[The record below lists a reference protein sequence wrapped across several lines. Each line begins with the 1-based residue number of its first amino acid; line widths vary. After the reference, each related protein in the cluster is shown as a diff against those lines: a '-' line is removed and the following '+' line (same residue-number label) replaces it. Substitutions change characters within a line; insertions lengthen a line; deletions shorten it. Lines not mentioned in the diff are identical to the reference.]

1 MDISSLI
8 GTLMSSDAL
17 QNIASISGTK
27 DKDVKDVLSAA
38 LPSLIDG
45 AKEQCGDTST
55 GFADA
60 LLSHGQADTSD
71 LVSFIKNIDIEDGG
85 KIIGHLLGGKK
96 EEQLD
101 GIAKSTGVTKAGTAN
116 ILSLAAPLLMSLL
129 GQQATSSAEDNSPS
143 AISSIASSLLG
154 NADIGSILGGLLGG
168 GNDNTSS
175 ASSGGFLA
183 GLLGKL
189 FKK

>member
-8 GTLMSSDAL
+8 GTLMSSDSL
-17 QNIASISGTK
+17 QNIASVAGTA

-45 AKEQCGDTST
+45 AKEQCGDTAT

-60 LLSHGQADTSD
+60 LLSHGKADTSD
-71 LVSFIKNIDIEDGG
+71 LASFIKNIDIEDGG

-129 GQQATSSAEDNSPS
+129 GQQATSSAEDSSPS

-154 NADIGSILGGLLGG
+154 NADIGSILGSLLGG
-168 GNDNTSS
+168 TSATGT